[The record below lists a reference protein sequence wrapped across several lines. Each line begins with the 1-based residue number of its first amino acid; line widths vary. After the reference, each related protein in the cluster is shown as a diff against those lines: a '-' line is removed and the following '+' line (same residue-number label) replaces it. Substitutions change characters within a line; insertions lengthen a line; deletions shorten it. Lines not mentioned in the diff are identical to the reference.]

1 VSPEAVQK
9 SDDGMIRLARILD
22 SPNRQLRKRQE
33 DTIEAA
39 LTASASQIAQA
50 RFATGGASTYLDAT
64 FTFRID
70 YSPVKGG
77 TF

>member
-1 VSPEAVQK
+1 VQK

-22 SPNRQLRKRQE
+22 APNRQLRERQE

-39 LTASASQIAQA
+39 LTASASQIAQV
-50 RFATGGASTYLDAT
+50 RFATVGASTYLDAT